1 VSIQRHEDGA
11 FASDFGDLYRDLA
24 PPLLRYAEGILGSR
38 SDAEEAVQDAFL
50 AASRSGPL
58 DGPRPWLFRATR
70 NAAID
75 QLRRRRH
82 LTLLDSDHDSASDGS
97 SASTAGDPHRQAEL
111 SADLHLLRVG
121 LDRLGEQQ
129 RSALVLRELS
139 GLGYREIASVLDVSE
154 ANVKVLIFRARQ
166 SLQQFALAAR
176 LPCDAAQLALSARA
190 DGEAGRMEAARA
202 RLHTAS
208 CPHCRDFAAA
218 VRGQRVGLVMLV
230 PLVGAHGVTASAL
243 HAVVGAKAGGGL
255 GGLFGLKAA
264 AATAA
269 AVVVVSTGA
278 VVAVHEGVGAPHG
291 GHGHR
296 PPAAARRPAV
306 VPVNGSQPSAQTE
319 DHGGSGDLASGD
331 RSGEDTRGDASG
343 DGSSGSGS
351 QTSDGG
357 GDGAQGDGSSGSG
370 SPTSDGGV
378 TQGDGSSGSGSQTS
392 DGGDGESSN
401 TSSGEGGG

>member
-1 VSIQRHEDGA
+1 VSIQRHEVGA

-50 AASRSGPL
+50 AASRSGQL
-58 DGPRPWLFRATR
+58 DEPRPWLFRATR

-82 LTLLDSDHDSASDGS
+82 LTLLDSESASDGS

-111 SADLHLLRVG
+111 SADLHLLRMG
-121 LDRLGEQQ
+121 LNRLGEQQ

-190 DGEAGRMEAARA
+190 DGEAGRMEAVRA

-218 VRGQRVGLVMLV
+218 VRGQRTGLGILV
-230 PLVGAHGVTASAL
+230 PLVGVHGVAASAL

-278 VVAVHEGVGAPHG
+278 AVAVHEGVGEPHG

-296 PPAAARRPAV
+296 PPPAARRPAV
-306 VPVNGSQPSAQTE
+306 VPVNRPLPSAQIE
-319 DHGGSGDLASGD
+319 DRGGTSDAASGD

-357 GDGAQGDGSSGSG
+357 
-370 SPTSDGGV
+370 DGGV

-392 DGGDGESSN
+392 DGGVAQGDGSGSDGPLSSGSTSAGDGENSN
-401 TSSGEGGG
+401 SGG

>member
-1 VSIQRHEDGA
+1 MGA
-11 FASDFGDLYRDLA
+11 FASDFEDLYRDLA
-24 PPLLRYAEGILGSR
+24 PQLLRYAEGILGSR

-50 AASRSGPL
+50 AASRSGRL
-58 DGPRPWLFRATR
+58 DELRPWLFRATR

-82 LTLLDSDHDSASDGS
+82 LTVLDSESASHGS

-111 SADLHLLRVG
+111 SADLHLLRIG

-166 SLQQFALAAR
+166 SLQQLALAAR
-176 LPCDAAQLALSARA
+176 LPCAAAQLALSACA
-190 DGEAGRMEAARA
+190 DGEAGRMEAVRA

-218 VRGQRVGLVMLV
+218 VRGQRADLGMLV
-230 PLVGAHGVTASAL
+230 PLVGVHGVAASAV

-278 VVAVHEGVGAPHG
+278 VVAIHDGVGAHHG

-306 VPVNGSQPSAQTE
+306 VPVNRPRPSAQIE
-319 DHGGSGDLASGD
+319 DRGGTGDSASDD
-331 RSGEDTRGDASG
+331 RSGEGIRGDASG
-343 DGSSGSGS
+343 DDSSGSGS
-351 QTSDGG
+351 QTSDDGDDGG
-357 GDGAQGDGSSGSG
+357 VAQVDDSSGSDG
-370 SPTSDGGV
+370 PSSTDSTS
-378 TQGDGSSGSGSQTS
+378 
-392 DGGDGESSN
+392 GGDENSNSSS
-401 TSSGEGGG
+401 SSGEGGG

>member
-1 VSIQRHEDGA
+1 VDRADPAIAG
-11 FASDFGDLYRDLA
+11 LYRELA
-24 PPLLRYAEGILGSR
+24 PQLLRYAEGILGSR

-50 AASRSGPL
+50 AASRSGRL
-58 DGPRPWLFRATR
+58 DEPRPWLFRATR

-82 LTLLDSDHDSASDGS
+82 LTVLDGEGTSDGG

-111 SADLHLLRVG
+111 SADLHLLRMG

-129 RSALVLRELS
+129 RSSLVLRELS

-190 DGEAGRMEAARA
+190 DDEAGRMEAARA
-202 RLHTAS
+202 RLHTVS

-218 VRGQRVGLVMLV
+218 VRGQRVGLGMLV
-230 PLVGAHGVTASAL
+230 PLVGAHGVAASAL

-278 VVAVHEGVGAPHG
+278 VVAVHEGVGSHHA
-291 GHGHR
+291 GHGNH
-296 PPAAARRPAV
+296 PAVRTPIRAGV
-306 VPVNGSQPSAQTE
+306 VPVDRPQPSAQIE
-319 DHGGSGDLASGD
+319 DRSGSGDTASGGP
-331 RSGEDTRGDASG
+331 SGEGTRGDTSD

-351 QTSDGG
+351 VTSDS
-357 GDGAQGDGSSGSG
+357 GDGGAAQGDGSSGNEGPS
-370 SPTSDGGV
+370 SSSSTS
-378 TQGDGSSGSGSQTS
+378 
-392 DGGDGESSN
+392 GDGESSGS
-401 TSSGEGGG
+401 SSGEGGD